1 MKQYEAVIQTLEQ
14 LGGQATLA
22 ELYHEVMK
30 IEECAWKTKT
40 PFASIRRIVQVRPE
54 IFKVQ
59 PGLWALRSHQDSL
72 GLIEHDVPAQS
83 TPEVLPQGHSYF
95 QGLLV
100 IIGNLRG
107 YGTFIPNQDK
117 NRPFVN
123 KPLKELRSF
132 QEPPIFSY
140 PHLVKRSSTVDVTWY
155 NVRQMPHS
163 FFEVEHSTD
172 VQNSLLK
179 FYDLQDFHTRMV
191 IVADDRRRAEFDDKI
206 QRGALDAIKDRVSF
220 LGYDMLVKQYEI
232 EMLRSE
238 RGFAL

>member
-1 MKQYEAVIQTLEQ
+1 M
-14 LGGQATLA
+14 
-22 ELYHEVMK
+22 
-30 IEECAWKTKT
+30 
-40 PFASIRRIVQVRPE
+40 
-54 IFKVQ
+54 
-59 PGLWALRSHQDSL
+59 
-72 GLIEHDVPAQS
+72 
-83 TPEVLPQGHSYF
+83 
-95 QGLLV
+95 
-100 IIGNLRG
+100 
-107 YGTFIPNQDK
+107 
-117 NRPFVN
+117 
-123 KPLKELRSF
+123 
-132 QEPPIFSY
+132 
-140 PHLVKRSSTVDVTWY
+140 TWY